1 MVTYLP
7 ADNPRY
13 TLITAIYKK
22 KGSGSVYGATIAGP
36 VQKRVASYLYNR
48 EREWAERLIVSD
60 VKQLPLDVKGGNIEY
75 IGNIASHF
83 DLVSAYTSPTG
94 WGTTKTGISSINI
107 TSTTADKRV
116 IPDVMGMGLA
126 DALYLLESRGLEV
139 TFTGSGKVVYQS
151 KEAGAALHYGDK
163 IKIRLE

>member
-1 MVTYLP
+1 M
-7 ADNPRY
+7 
-13 TLITAIYKK
+13 
-22 KGSGSVYGATIAGP
+22 
-36 VQKRVASYLYNR
+36 
-48 EREWAERLIVSD
+48 
-60 VKQLPLDVKGGNIEY
+60 KGGNIEH
-75 IGNIASHF
+75 IGSVASHF

-126 DALYLLESRGLEV
+126 DALFLLESRGLDV

-151 KEAGAALHYGDK
+151 KEAGAALHHGDK